1 MTSSSSRA
9 VIYALIAL
17 LLGLALGIAVSLSG
31 SPTALASVAWVEPA
45 GLLWVNAIRMTVIPL
60 IVASLIVAVA
70 DTGARTMG
78 RLGTMAFVVFT
89 LLLAVTAA
97 LTALAAPMIFDRLV
111 VDAAAAESV
120 RSSVAAGAALPAMPT
135 FSDWLVGIVPA
146 NPIKAAADGAMLPLV
161 VATLAFGLALGR
173 VTTERREAVVSL
185 FRAVADAMTALVGW
199 ILVLAPFGVFSLAF
213 TVAARLGVSIVG
225 AVGFYI
231 VAYSALLILATV
243 VVYAAVALFSRVPLA
258 KFARAALPAQIVAV
272 TTRSSMAALP
282 AMVTSAEETL
292 KLPRTVTSFAL
303 PLAVST
309 FRLNQAVSW
318 VVMAIFAAKLYGVDL
333 GATAVGTLAVTSVL
347 MSFSVPGIPS
357 ASLFVVAP
365 FFASVGIPPE
375 AIGVL
380 IALDLIP
387 DVFKTLLN
395 VTGQL
400 GATTLLARDDAGSG
414 MPGGD
419 GTGSA
424 V

>member
-1 MTSSSSRA
+1 MTASHRA
-9 VIYALIAL
+9 ALQSLGAL
-17 LLGLALGIAVSLSG
+17 VLGGTLGILVS
-31 SPTALASVAWVEPA
+31 SPGAKEPALVGWVEPV

-60 IVASLIVAVA
+60 IVASLVVAVS
-70 DTGARTMG
+70 DTSARAMG
-78 RLGTMAFVVFT
+78 RLGTRSFVVFL
-89 LLLAVTAA
+89 LLLAVIAA
-97 LTALAAPMIFDRLV
+97 LTALAAPPVFALLTIDASAAAAVRGG
-111 VDAAAAESV
+111 VDAATT
-120 RSSVAAGAALPAMPT
+120 LPTMPSFT
-135 FSDWLVGIVPA
+135 SWLVGIVPA
-146 NPIKAAADGAMLPLV
+146 NPIKAAVDGAMLSLV

-173 VTTERREAVVSL
+173 VEAARRESVVGF
-185 FRAVADAMTALVGW
+185 FRGVAEAMTVIVGW
-199 ILVLAPFGVFSLAF
+199 ILAAAPYGVFALAF
-213 TVAARLGVSIVG
+213 TVAARLGTAIVG

-231 VAYSALLILATV
+231 VS
-243 VVYAAVALFSRVPLA
+243 YAAMLLVATLLVYVAIALFARVPLA
-258 KFARAALPAQIVAV
+258 LFARAALPAQLVAV

-282 AMVTSAEETL
+282 VMVTSAEETL
-292 KLPRTVTSFAL
+292 HLPRAVTSFAI

-318 VVMAIFAAKLYGVDL
+318 VVMALFAAKLYGVEL
-333 GATAVGTLAVTSVL
+333 GMAAVLTLAVTSVL

-400 GATTLLARDDAGSG
+400 GAVTLISARVEPES
-414 MPGGD
+414 
-419 GTGSA
+419 
-424 V
+424 